1 MIGALAHSPAQRRY
15 NRRVIQLSLLYALTL
30 LGAVYLFKHQ
40 QVSGAG
46 AWIVAILPALS
57 IIAIFVAIGAYIVEE
72 SDEYLRA
79 LVIRQTLYAS
89 GFMLGLTT
97 LWGFLESFGLVG
109 HVEAYYTAILWFA
122 GFGLGA
128 VINRLT
134 ERSSS

>member
-1 MIGALAHSPAQRRY
+1 MTWALAHSPAQKRY
-15 NRRVIQLSLLYALTL
+15 NRRAMGLSLLYAVL
-30 LGAVYLFKHQ
+30 LIAAVYLFKHRE
-40 QVSGAG
+40 VSGAM
-46 AWIVAILPALS
+46 AWIIAVLPALA

-72 SDEYLRA
+72 SDEYLRT

-89 GFMLGLTT
+89 GFMLSLTT

-134 ERSSS
+134 EGTSS